1 MLGRDPTITE
11 AVIWGIQGSEHCSYK
26 SSKRLLSQFPTTGK
40 HIILGPVED
49 SGIVAIT
56 DEPKGKRWG
65 FVITHESHNHPSQ
78 IVPYEGAATGV
89 GGTVRDVV
97 CMGARVIGCMDM
109 LRLGDLKT
117 DESKVIAKE
126 VVRGIAGYGNPLGVP
141 NLGGD
146 TVFDSTYNSNCLV
159 NAIALGIVR
168 EDEIIHSYVPDEAA
182 KEGYDIILVGKP
194 TDKSGFGGA
203 SFASASMEEDKKEK
217 NSGAVQEPNPFL
229 ERHLLASCYSLFDW
243 LAKEGKLNKVSCKD
257 LGAGGVVCA
266 SVEQVSDKGF
276 GADINLDNVHIALYN
291 LKTEVIA
298 CAETQERLCFTCHP
312 TLTKHI
318 IKHFNEDWD
327 LPSVAE
333 NARASVIGKVTD
345 TGIYRVS
352 HKEEIVCEA
361 SAKDLTC
368 GLTVNRPMKPKE
380 IKVSEPNI
388 TENSETDIEIDGS
401 KFSITDL
408 FKEMIASPNVASK
421 EPIFKHYD
429 KNVIGNTIIEAG
441 EADACVIAPLQ
452 DLQSYVHEGEH
463 PGWEI
468 SDEDAWRGV
477 SVAADGNN
485 RYGKISPYWQGVN
498 ATVEAMRNTAAV
510 GAIPRALTDCLNY
523 GNPERAEQLWELAEG
538 TRGIAETASEI
549 KFNGE
554 IAAIISGNVSLY
566 NGKPDGS
573 SIDPTA
579 IVSCVGIIT
588 DARKAITMQ
597 LKEVDSY
604 IYLVGERKD
613 ECGGSCLYN
622 ILEKLCGVKSDKY
635 IGKNIPQP
643 NFKEVGQEIEFVTK
657 AIDNNLVLSSHD
669 ISNGGLMLAL
679 FETMLSQRKQN
690 NNIGVEIDISKLQNS
705 LPAWKNL
712 FSETGGFILEVSKNN
727 QQLVEDLA
735 NKLNLR
741 ITCIGKTTENPIL
754 SINNGSIKLFNEGF
768 STLEEIWKTGVINA
782 WK

>member
-1 MLGRDPTITE
+1 MTPQEEKNTTPANTLPIISSSDDEIKNLLTAHSISLTVEEIKKIADMLGRDPTITE

-352 HKEEIVCEA
+352 H
-361 SAKDLTC
+361 
-368 GLTVNRPMKPKE
+368 
-380 IKVSEPNI
+380 
-388 TENSETDIEIDGS
+388 
-401 KFSITDL
+401 
-408 FKEMIASPNVASK
+408 
-421 EPIFKHYD
+421 
-429 KNVIGNTIIEAG
+429 
-441 EADACVIAPLQ
+441 
-452 DLQSYVHEGEH
+452 
-463 PGWEI
+463 
-468 SDEDAWRGV
+468 
-477 SVAADGNN
+477 
-485 RYGKISPYWQGVN
+485 
-498 ATVEAMRNTAAV
+498 
-510 GAIPRALTDCLNY
+510 
-523 GNPERAEQLWELAEG
+523 
-538 TRGIAETASEI
+538 
-549 KFNGE
+549 
-554 IAAIISGNVSLY
+554 
-566 NGKPDGS
+566 
-573 SIDPTA
+573 
-579 IVSCVGIIT
+579 
-588 DARKAITMQ
+588 
-597 LKEVDSY
+597 
-604 IYLVGERKD
+604 
-613 ECGGSCLYN
+613 
-622 ILEKLCGVKSDKY
+622 
-635 IGKNIPQP
+635 
-643 NFKEVGQEIEFVTK
+643 
-657 AIDNNLVLSSHD
+657 
-669 ISNGGLMLAL
+669 
-679 FETMLSQRKQN
+679 
-690 NNIGVEIDISKLQNS
+690 
-705 LPAWKNL
+705 
-712 FSETGGFILEVSKNN
+712 
-727 QQLVEDLA
+727 
-735 NKLNLR
+735 
-741 ITCIGKTTENPIL
+741 
-754 SINNGSIKLFNEGF
+754 
-768 STLEEIWKTGVINA
+768 
-782 WK
+782 